1 MILPGKRG
9 GNAETLYADKA
20 QSKEHDMN
28 QRLSQEQIAKNSENY
43 LETQQVWKVMIGRL
57 TKQKPS
63 TWENN
68 LGQSMASEIQMNG
81 EGGEKFI
88 RLMGEKNQIVR
99 AQQGKRNKSW
109 WRARKNTM
117 KAKFIQGAVWLL

>member
-20 QSKEHDMN
+20 QSKDMN

-63 TWENN
+63 T
-68 LGQSMASEIQMNG
+68 
-81 EGGEKFI
+81 
-88 RLMGEKNQIVR
+88 
-99 AQQGKRNKSW
+99 
-109 WRARKNTM
+109 
-117 KAKFIQGAVWLL
+117 